1 MANQTPMKGKDE
13 KGMSTLKKNDS
24 SFIKEKTKVVKKG
37 YTELKNLILAQ
48 EINCGNDAIWVI
60 KFRHDG

>member
-1 MANQTPMKGKDE
+1 MANQTPLKGKDE

-37 YTELKNLILAQ
+37 YTELNNLILA
-48 EINCGNDAIWVI
+48 
-60 KFRHDG
+60 